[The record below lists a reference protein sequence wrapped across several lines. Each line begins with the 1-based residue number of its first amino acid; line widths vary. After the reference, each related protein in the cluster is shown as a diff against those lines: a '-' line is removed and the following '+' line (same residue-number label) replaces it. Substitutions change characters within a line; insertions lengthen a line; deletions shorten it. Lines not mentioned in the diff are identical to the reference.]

1 MGRSRHGRFGD
12 SETEGFVCAG
22 DNRETW
28 SRYCE
33 MLRVKPGR
41 RRFSDASDCILPLAL
56 TFIGIHDG
64 TSDVERAFSR
74 VQLLECQRR
83 ERHMSRELL
92 HDCLNI

>member
-1 MGRSRHGRFGD
+1 MRRSRHGRFGD

-33 MLRVKPGR
+33 MLCVKPGR
-41 RRFSDASDCILPLAL
+41 RRFSDASDCILLLAL

-64 TSDVERAFSR
+64 TSDVEPRLLPCSIAG
-74 VQLLECQRR
+74 VQAAGKA
-83 ERHMSRELL
+83 HVSGTFA
-92 HDCLNI
+92 